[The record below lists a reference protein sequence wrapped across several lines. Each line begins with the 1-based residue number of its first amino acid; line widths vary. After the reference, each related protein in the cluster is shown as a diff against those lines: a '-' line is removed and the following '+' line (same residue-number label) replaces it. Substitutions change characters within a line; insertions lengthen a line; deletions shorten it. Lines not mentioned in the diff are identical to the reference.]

1 MCNLAIA
8 IALGMTPLIT
18 LLAVMWR
25 RSREDRAIS
34 GSPLAHL
41 AARNLRSY
49 VSRHVP
55 TGPDR
60 EAALNCIDVLSG
72 EAVRHG

>member
-25 RSREDRAIS
+25 RSRESRAIS
-34 GSPLAHL
+34 GSSLAHL
-41 AARNLRSY
+41 AARNLSSY
-49 VSRHVP
+49 VSRYVP
-55 TGPDR
+55 AGPDR

-72 EAVRHG
+72 EAVRYD